1 MLSERKMRLYY
12 TCLVVLN
19 SDDMVYINKLEESIK
34 DLFSNHILHDY
45 KYYDKFIDETDLSI
59 YDKLKSENISLMYV
73 EEANINMYNN
83 TLFALEEI
91 FYGIRRICEGYSTY
105 LIFKILEKIFNKK
118 IVEGYMI

>member
-12 TCLVVLN
+12 TGLVVLN
-19 SDDMVYINKLEESIK
+19 SDDMVFINKIEESIK

-45 KYYDKFIDETDLSI
+45 KYYDKFIDETDISI
-59 YDKLKSENISLMYV
+59 FEKLRSENISLMYV
-73 EEANINMYNN
+73 EEANINMFNN

-91 FYGIRRICEGYSTY
+91 FNDIERICGGYSTY
-105 LIFKILEKIFNKK
+105 LIFKILGKIFNKK